1 MAHNWKVTLI
11 AVGAVLAAS
20 TPFVW
25 WMNGPDTGQMVG
37 GSIQG
42 ATGVASL
49 IWARVASSTR
59 TGPAADA
66 DDVAADTGAARATGG
81 GHASTGVR
89 GPREAGGRRLRAE
102 RTGDATADGPGS
114 QANTG
119 VERR

>member
-1 MAHNWKVTLI
+1 MAHKWKVTLI

-25 WMNGPDTGQMVG
+25 WMNGPDTAQMVG
-37 GSIQG
+37 GSVQG
-42 ATGVASL
+42 VTGVASL
-49 IWARVASSTR
+49 IWALVSSPTR
-59 TGPAADA
+59 TGPEA
-66 DDVAADTGAARATGG
+66 DDAAVDTGAARATAG

-114 QANTG
+114 RANTG